1 MVDVCDAWSRLR
13 GALEIKAVN
22 IWTAF
27 LIPLVLGIL
36 TGGLIFFLSLGAAR
50 RQAAAAVEEADSIVA
65 EARERAME
73 REQEILGAAQ
83 EKAISLEDELDRREQ
98 DLDHRE
104 TGLDKTSLKLK
115 NGQAA
120 LERNQSKLE
129 EKLQAAETS
138 RNRARELET
147 LATAAH
153 QGAVRDLERVAGLT
167 ADEAREEL
175 LEGIREEAVRN
186 GAGIARKIED
196 EAREV
201 ADREAMA
208 LVVRASQKVDMRQF
222 APTTVSYVELPGDEM
237 KGRIIGREGRNIR
250 AIENATGIDLIIDD
264 TPNAILISSFDAARR
279 EMARIAIQR
288 LVEDG
293 RIHPARIEEV
303 VAKVR
308 SEFEELVEEAG
319 NQAAFSLGIS
329 DLPPKLARRIGRLQF
344 RTYHGQN
351 LLRHSLE
358 VALLAG
364 HIAAQIGA
372 QVEVVHRAGLFHE
385 IGAVDD
391 TVTGHTALTSSELAG
406 KFGESPAVVHAIQAL
421 HPDVEAS
428 SMEAMLLNTAN
439 RLSNNRPGA
448 RKDNLEVFIERLT
461 RLEAI
466 ALRNDAVKQAI
477 AVKSGKEV
485 RVLLD
490 ATVAD
495 DNQAYVLAGEIARS
509 LEKELVYPGQIKV
522 SVLRETRAV
531 HYAV

>member
-1 MVDVCDAWSRLR
+1 M
-13 GALEIKAVN
+13 N

-27 LIPLVLGIL
+27 LIPLALGIL
-36 TGGLIFFLSLGAAR
+36 TGGLIFFLSLNASR
-50 RQAAAAVEEADSIVA
+50 RQAAAAADEAEGILA

-98 DLDHRE
+98 ELDTRE
-104 TGLDKTSLKLK
+104 TGLDKTNLKLK
-115 NGQAA
+115 DTQAG
-120 LERNQSKLE
+120 LERDGRKLE
-129 EKLQAAETS
+129 DKLQSAES
-138 RNRARELET
+138 GRVRARELEES
-147 LATAAH
+147 AKSSH
-153 QGAVRDLERVAGLT
+153 EEAVRDLERVAGLT
-167 ADEAREEL
+167 ADQAREEL
-175 LEGIREEAVRN
+175 MEGIREEAHRN
-186 GAGIARKIED
+186 GASIARKIED

-201 ADREAMA
+201 ADREAVAM
-208 LVVRASQKVDMRQF
+208 VVRASQKVDMRRF

-264 TPNAILISSFDAARR
+264 TPNAILISSFNSARR
-279 EMARIAIQR
+279 ELARIAIQR

-303 VAKVR
+303 VEKVR
-308 SEFEELVEEAG
+308 TEFEELVEEAG

-329 DLPPKLARRIGRLQF
+329 DLPQKLARRIGRLQF

-364 HIAAQIGA
+364 HMAAQIGA
-372 QVEVVHRAGLFHE
+372 QVDTVHRAGLFHE

-406 KFGESPAVVHAIQAL
+406 KFGEAPEVVHAIQAL
-421 HPDVEAS
+421 HPDVEAA
-428 SMEAMLLNTAN
+428 SMEAMLMNTAN
-439 RLSNNRPGA
+439 RISNNRPGA

-466 ALRNDAVKQAI
+466 ALRYDGVTQAI
-477 AVKSGKEV
+477 AIKSGKEV
-485 RVLLD
+485 RVVLD

-495 DNQAYVLAGEIARS
+495 DNQAYILAGEIARS
-509 LEKELVYPGQIKV
+509 LERELVYPGQIKV
-522 SVLRETRAV
+522 SVLRETRSV